1 MRDNSRLVSELKP
14 AVMTLRMIVA
24 SLAGGVVMFALV
36 AIWMRLAGQQTPV
49 ERSVPLLTMLAL
61 VLFPV
66 ALGASRLVAGIV
78 VRNSRRQIAA
88 DGPSQAAAVGS
99 GESQRAGAL
108 YAVFQ
113 TKTIIAA
120 AVLEGAA
127 FLSLFAFMLEGSPLG
142 LVMAILLAA
151 AIIAMFPSA
160 ARAADWIE
168 RQLRCID
175 EERPLVR

>member
-24 SLAGGVVMFALV
+24 SLAGGVVVFALV

-78 VRNSRRQIAA
+78 VRNSRRQIVA
-88 DGPSQAAAVGS
+88 DRASAAAVGS

-127 FLSLFAFMLEGSPLG
+127 FLSLFAFLLEGSPLG

-151 AIIAMFPSA
+151 AIFAMFPSA
-160 ARAADWIE
+160 TRAADWIE

-175 EERPLVR
+175 EEKPLVR